1 MRGIFGNILAF
12 LAGLVAGLLLA
23 CAGLGTWMA
32 IWSPELPAPP
42 KVAPAEAGVTVT
54 VSEAFIN
61 QQLSDALP
69 RLAPMRI
76 KNITADLRPDN
87 VIVTLVEGRF
97 EVGPL
102 RIEPKL
108 EITCQIFVEE
118 GRPQMKVIAIRA
130 GPLSLPGGI
139 LAGPL
144 KRFRVE
150 MEEEF
155 KKAFLERPKLELVGI
170 STSEEEIRMDF
181 R

>member
-1 MRGIFGNILAF
+1 MKGFLGSIRVF
-12 LAGLVAGLLLA
+12 LAGLVVGLLLA
-23 CAGLGTWMA
+23 AVGLGVWAMV
-32 IWSPELPAPP
+32 WSPELPAPP
-42 KVAPAEAGVTVT
+42 EAAPTEAGVTVT

-76 KNITADLRPDN
+76 KNITADLKPDN
-87 VIVTLVEGRF
+87 VIVMLVEGRF

-118 GRPQMKVIAIRA
+118 GRPQMKVIAVRA

-144 KRFRVE
+144 EKLRVG
-150 MEEEF
+150 MEEV
-155 KKAFLERPKLELVGI
+155 KKVLLKRRELELVGI
-170 STSEEEIRMDF
+170 STSEEEIKMDF